1 MPEKPPNREESPMK
15 QILATAGLVLS
26 ALLAQ
31 PRWAPAQAA
40 ALPTTVGQ
48 CSETVITTIGH
59 RLENPDS
66 GSVVQYQNGLIQIS
80 YDLIAAIH
88 RSHVGDKVKV
98 CLVSLP
104 QNCPPGDDR
113 GKVYRATNLRTGES
127 WEAPDSQHSCGGA

>member
-1 MPEKPPNREESPMK
+1 MK
-15 QILATAGLVLS
+15 QILAMAGL
-26 ALLAQ
+26 ALLALL
-31 PRWAPAQAA
+31 APPQFIPARAA

-48 CSETVITTIGH
+48 CRETLITTIGH

-66 GSVVQYQNGLIQIS
+66 GSVVQYKNGLIQIS
-80 YDLIAAIH
+80 YDVIAAIH
-88 RSHVGDKVKV
+88 RSKVGDKVKV

>member
-1 MPEKPPNREESPMK
+1 MKP
-15 QILATAGLVLS
+15 ILATAGLVLS

-31 PRWAPAQAA
+31 PYGGSAQAA
-40 ALPTTVGQ
+40 ALPTTIGQ

-66 GSVVQYQNGLIQIS
+66 GSVVQYKNGLIQIS
-80 YDLIAAIH
+80 YDLIAAIR

-104 QNCPPGDDR
+104 QHCPPGDDR
-113 GKVYRATNLRTGES
+113 GKVYRATNLRTSES